1 MRNTDKI
8 KREDQIALFI
18 DADNISYNAVG
29 GILSELSKYGVVN
42 IRQAYA
48 NWTKENL
55 KNWESILL
63 EYAIKPIQQFD
74 YTKNK
79 NATDILMTI
88 EAIDLLHTKD
98 IEAFAFATSDSDFTP
113 LAMRVQAE
121 GIKVFGFGEKKTPKP
136 FMAACSQFI
145 FTEKLMKLKEEKETS
160 PKSILEAAQEV
171 SKEASQRKSGKDMR
185 ADIWLVNILRTALE
199 QTMDEDGWANLAE
212 VGAYISNSS
221 SFSPINYG
229 YKKLSALIKA
239 TELFDIYLDDENK
252 LMSIRDKKFKPSL
265 FENS

>member
-1 MRNTDKI
+1 MKN
-8 KREDQIALFI
+8 EDHIALFI
-18 DADNISYNAVG
+18 DADNISYHAME
-29 GILSELSKYGVVN
+29 GILSELSKYGIVN

-63 EYAIKPIQQFD
+63 EFAIKPVQQFD

-88 EAIDLLHTKD
+88 DAIDLLHMGKID
-98 IEAFAFATSDSDFTP
+98 AFAFATSDSDFTP
-113 LAMRVQAE
+113 VVMRVQAE

-136 FMAACSQFI
+136 FMVACSQFI
-145 FTEKLMKLKEEKETS
+145 FTEKLMKQKGHNSTILREHQEEH
-160 PKSILEAAQEV
+160 QEIT
-171 SKEASQRKSGKDMR
+171 QRKSRQEMC
-185 ADIWLVNILRTALE
+185 ADTWLVNILRTALE
-199 QTMDEDGWANLAE
+199 QTMDEDGWGNLAE

-229 YKKLSALIKA
+229 YKKLSNLIKA
-239 TELFDIYLDDENK
+239 TELFDIYLDEENK
-252 LMSIRDKKFKPSL
+252 LMSIRDKKFKPNL
-265 FENS
+265 FIS